1 MTKPGRLDRIDL
13 KILAALQGDA
23 RITNQAL
30 ADKVGLSP
38 SPCLQRV
45 KRLEQSGVLAGY
57 LGRIAL
63 GRITHS
69 VSVIA
74 TVSLESHAKEQ
85 FDQFEKVAAEIP
97 ELVECH
103 KVSGPFDY
111 FLRFVCEDVPTYERI
126 SDVLLRDGPK
136 GMKVSSHVVL
146 QETKPFAG
154 YPLDK
159 LVDPE
164 A

>member
-74 TVSLESHAKEQ
+74 TVSLESHAKDQ
-85 FDQFEKVAAEIP
+85 FDQFEKVAAEP
-97 ELVECH
+97 DSRTGRVPQGVGSVRLL
-103 KVSGPFDY
+103 SA
-111 FLRFVCEDVPTYERI
+111 LR
-126 SDVLLRDGPK
+126 LRRCAD
-136 GMKVSSHVVL
+136 L
-146 QETKPFAG
+146 
-154 YPLDK
+154 
-159 LVDPE
+159 
-164 A
+164 